1 VKIISKQD
9 TIIHY
14 SIDPYY
20 FNTHSEIKSNY
31 SSRNCWQHVE
41 GGTHLL
47 TCGISFLALDYD
59 SRNEFINYQ
68 SEFSLHCLVEDI
80 EKDISD
86 IIKMKEDA
94 HILAVEFIKSNSMA
108 FFDTLKFPKDIFTE
122 ERVKSEKRS
131 FYVMID
137 GKLPVD
143 QQDETSREI
152 EDFLKKNPRMNS
164 TVKIK

>member
-1 VKIISKQD
+1 MKIISKQD

-20 FNTHSEIKSNY
+20 FNTHSEVKSNY
-31 SSRNCWQHVE
+31 SSRNQWQHVE

-47 TCGISFLALDYD
+47 TCGLSFLALDYD
-59 SRNEFINYQ
+59 SRDEFINYQ
-68 SEFSLHCLVEDI
+68 SEFRLHCLVEDI
-80 EKDISD
+80 EKDIYD
-86 IIKMKEDA
+86 IIRMKEGA
-94 HILAVEFIKSNSMA
+94 HVLAVEFIEKNSMA
-108 FFDTLKFPKDIFTE
+108 FFDQLKFPKDIFSG

-137 GKLPVD
+137 GKVPVD
-143 QQDETSREI
+143 QQDDTSREI
-152 EDFLKKNPRMNS
+152 EDFLKKNPHMNS